1 MRILNM
7 IALLAMV
14 IGFSWWVLYEE
25 HQKNTIYVDFQNGM
39 LEWSAE
45 GDDVE
50 GIATSYKGDTLHIR
64 SAQPALLWYDRVM
77 QQNYSVIRFTAEESD
92 NNTGGIWGC
101 IWAVGDNLQ
110 PPFSRNRHFPFLYS
124 QSYILSF
131 SPKSQKAYL
140 FSPAANRTD
149 SCTLQPDSANRY
161 AVELRYEERKLTVS
175 VNGQRIFTDDGIDT
189 PPAGKFGIFLQN
201 GHLQLSGL
209 TFSRLPR
216 KPQ

>member
-14 IGFSWWVLYEE
+14 IGSSWWVLYEE
-25 HQKNTIYVDFQNGM
+25 LQKNTVCVDFQNGM

-50 GIATSYKGDTLHIR
+50 GIATSYKEDTLHIR

-77 QQNYSVIRFTAEESD
+77 PQRSVIRFTAEESD

-149 SCTLQPDSANRY
+149 SCALQPDSANRY
-161 AVELRYEERKLTVS
+161 AVELRHEENRLTVS
-175 VNGQRIFTDDGIDT
+175 VNGQHIFTDDDIDT
-189 PPAGKFGIFLQN
+189 PPAGRFGVFLQN

-209 TFSRLPR
+209 TFLRLPR